1 MADPRKLTEE
11 QKEKW
16 KEKAYLQES
25 QMKEMIQ
32 ELASSW
38 QEKPETIAEMF
49 AFGSKMYRYSVR
61 NTMLIYKQNPY
72 ATYVQSFKA
81 WKDMGVSV
89 KKGERGYKV
98 YVPVQATILK
108 INGKLIP
115 LEQATKEQKI
125 QYQAGELQSITEM
138 RFRTGNVFDISQTT
152 YPKEKYPELFKM
164 GYESIYHG
172 AIVIGLSAYAQ
183 QELGCS
189 VITEN
194 FASIS
199 LRGQYDPTANAI
211 RLNDRL
217 EDTQKLSTLA
227 HELGH
232 AVLLHQ
238 IGDEKSE
245 HQKEL
250 EADALGIMLES
261 YFGIEPTDSRRRH
274 LAKHYRAYEKEWE
287 EVQHKDSF
295 GQVIKNVFSI
305 FREEIPIIAEFV
317 EQQLSE
323 KLVLKPVPI
332 QEKKTLVETEREDIY
347 TKIKQDI
354 QILDYAAIHGMK
366 LQRVGRYYTLQE
378 HDSVRID
385 PDRNC
390 FWRNSGIGV
399 TTTGSVIDF
408 ATAFVHGEDL
418 HAALSELS
426 AMVGAERRFVSKER
440 KEVQEKSQE
449 QILLKDK
456 LPERAKN
463 MHRVY
468 AYLTQTRCI
477 DQDVVQDF
485 VNQKM
490 LYQDQRGNC
499 VFVSYDET
507 GNPVFANLRGT
518 LTEKRFLGDLPGS
531 DYQKGFYISNGSD
544 KVIVTES
551 VIDAMSIMSILK
563 GQGKDYKQYDYLPL
577 SGTDKHE
584 SLLTLLDKTPKKEVL
599 LALDHDNAGV
609 KRMQQIHD
617 TLIEKYQ
624 MQDEQITYHVA
635 EKKDWNEDLTGIV
648 HKFQSLKKLPFLEK
662 EILPEIKPC
671 AIQNTEQY
679 RENGFFAPKGMV
691 RYRLVG
697 LSEDGN
703 IIPVETSIPKN
714 LIVTDPKKVREAIPN
729 MYEEVSYKTLLE
741 MQKERITAIGSEN
754 QKTNI
759 TSNRKRESEIEKKQ
773 EVEETQAGIVQ
784 KFLIGDGTIDAQV
797 KINEKEAQ
805 EAVWNKKGR
814 VYVATGYQFDGSY
827 TEYDLT
833 EQEKEDLKNFIEEN
847 HIELDEQSELLVL
860 KQEMELKTEKKEQNF
875 LDLLQAQEREKEVPI
890 LNAEP
895 ELTIG

>member
-238 IGDEKSE
+238 IGDEKS
-245 HQKEL
+245 
-250 EADALGIMLES
+250 
-261 YFGIEPTDSRRRH
+261 
-274 LAKHYRAYEKEWE
+274 
-287 EVQHKDSF
+287 
-295 GQVIKNVFSI
+295 
-305 FREEIPIIAEFV
+305 

-703 IIPVETSIPKN
+703 IVPVETSIPKN

>member
-1 MADPRKLTEE
+1 M
-11 QKEKW
+11 
-16 KEKAYLQES
+16 
-25 QMKEMIQ
+25 
-32 ELASSW
+32 
-38 QEKPETIAEMF
+38 
-49 AFGSKMYRYSVR
+49 
-61 NTMLIYKQNPY
+61 
-72 ATYVQSFKA
+72 
-81 WKDMGVSV
+81 
-89 KKGERGYKV
+89 
-98 YVPVQATILK
+98 
-108 INGKLIP
+108 
-115 LEQATKEQKI
+115 
-125 QYQAGELQSITEM
+125 
-138 RFRTGNVFDISQTT
+138 
-152 YPKEKYPELFKM
+152 
-164 GYESIYHG
+164 
-172 AIVIGLSAYAQ
+172 
-183 QELGCS
+183 
-189 VITEN
+189 
-194 FASIS
+194 
-199 LRGQYDPTANAI
+199 
-211 RLNDRL
+211 
-217 EDTQKLSTLA
+217 
-227 HELGH
+227 
-232 AVLLHQ
+232 
-238 IGDEKSE
+238 
-245 HQKEL
+245 
-250 EADALGIMLES
+250 
-261 YFGIEPTDSRRRH
+261 
-274 LAKHYRAYEKEWE
+274 
-287 EVQHKDSF
+287 
-295 GQVIKNVFSI
+295 
-305 FREEIPIIAEFV
+305 
-317 EQQLSE
+317 
-323 KLVLKPVPI
+323 
-332 QEKKTLVETEREDIY
+332 
-347 TKIKQDI
+347 
-354 QILDYAAIHGMK
+354 
-366 LQRVGRYYTLQE
+366 QE

-385 PDRNC
+385 SDRNC

-426 AMVGAERRFVSKER
+426 AMVGAEKRFVSKER
-440 KEVQEKSQE
+440 KEVQEKSQV

-518 LTEKRFLGDLPGS
+518 LTEKRFLGDVPGS

-563 GQGKDYKQYDYLPL
+563 GQGRNYKEYDYLPL
-577 SGTDKHE
+577 SGTDKQE
-584 SLLTLLDKTPKKEVL
+584 SLLTLLDKTPKTEVL

-624 MQDEQITYHVA
+624 MQEDQITYHVA
-635 EKKDWNEDLTGIV
+635 EKKDWNEDLIGMV

-703 IIPVETSIPKN
+703 IVPVETSIPKN

-759 TSNRKRESEIEKKQ
+759 TSNRKREPEIEKTQ

-827 TEYDLT
+827 AEYDLT
-833 EQEKEDLKNFIEEN
+833 EQEKEDLKKFIEEN